1 MVANRVRT
9 HDSILSEHE
18 NVRTWFLSLD
28 SIALGLTR
36 AAMIQTTWVGR
47 SRIILSRL
55 VSIKVFGGH
64 GWM

>member
-18 NVRTWFLSLD
+18 DVRTWFRSLD
-28 SIALGLTR
+28 SVALGLIR

-47 SRIILSRL
+47 SRIILSKL
-55 VSIKVFGGH
+55 VSIKVLGCH